1 MEVKHNVRDISEQYI
16 VIKFDNEQ
24 YGINIKYVNNI
35 VRMQRMTRI
44 PKAPDYIKGVIN
56 LRGEVIPVMSLRT
69 KFGLEDDVYANSTRI
84 IIVKLDPEFP
94 IGLLVD
100 EVREVIQLEEED
112 VVKKVNDE
120 SESNFLFGV
129 GKYNNELIS
138 LLNLGEILNEKDI
151 N

>member
-1 MEVKHNVRDISEQYI
+1 MEVKHNVRDVSEQYI
-16 VIKFDNEQ
+16 VIKFDHEQ

-69 KFGLEDDVYANSTRI
+69 KFGLEDDVYVNSTRI
-84 IIVKLDPEFP
+84 IIVKLDPDFP

-112 VVKKVNDE
+112 IVKKVNDE

-129 GKYNNELIS
+129 RK
-138 LLNLGEILNEKDI
+138 
-151 N
+151 